1 MNLKINFLGKEFKN
15 PIVPASGCFGF
26 GYEFA
31 DLYDINILGSISCKG
46 TTLNPRYGNP
56 LPRIAECPS
65 GLINSIGLQNPGVDK
80 VIREEFVKL
89 AKVYNDKVI
98 ANVGGH
104 SILEYTETVKK
115 LNNCDQVFAIELNI
129 SCPNVSG
136 GGMAFGVDPDTAYNL
151 VMEVRKVCKKPL
163 IVKLSPNVTSII
175 DMAKAVEAA
184 GADAISLINTMVGMR
199 INLKTGQPI
208 ISVKKGGYS
217 GPGIFPVAVR
227 MVYQVSHAVKLPIIG
242 MGGIICAEDA
252 LEFIMAGASAVEI
265 GQAKFTNPNVAI
277 DIQNGLRTFM
287 KSHGYHNLSEMRG
300 IAQVARHNKA
310 HTDEKGRF
318 ADLHA
323 MMK

>member
-1 MNLKINFLGKEFKN
+1 MSLKVKFLGKEFKN

-80 VIREEFVKL
+80 VISEELVKL
-89 AKVYNDKVI
+89 SKVYKDQVI

-104 SILEYTETVKK
+104 SIMEYTETVKK
-115 LNNCDQVFAIELNI
+115 FNDCEQVFAIELNI

-136 GGMAFGVDPDTAYNL
+136 GGMAFGLDTDTAFNL
-151 VMEVRKVCKKPL
+151 VSQVRRVCKKPL
-163 IVKLSPNVTSII
+163 IVKLSPNVTNIVA
-175 DMAKAVEAA
+175 MAQAVEAA

-199 INLKTGQPI
+199 INLRTGQPI

-227 MVYQVSHAVKLPIIG
+227 MVYEVSHAVSIPVIG
-242 MGGIICAEDA
+242 MGGVSNAYDVIE
-252 LEFIMAGASAVEI
+252 MMYAGASLVMVGAQNLVDPYACKKIIEQLPLVMEEYGIKNLEDII
-265 GQAKFTNPNVAI
+265 GKAK
-277 DIQNGLRTFM
+277 
-287 KSHGYHNLSEMRG
+287 
-300 IAQVARHNKA
+300 
-310 HTDEKGRF
+310 
-318 ADLHA
+318 
-323 MMK
+323 

>member
-80 VIREEFVKL
+80 VIHEEFVKL
-89 AKVYNDKVI
+89 SKVYNDKVI

-136 GGMAFGVDPDTAYNL
+136 GGMAFGIDPDTAYNL

-227 MVYQVSHAVKLPIIG
+227 MVYEVSHAVTIPVIG
-242 MGGIICAEDA
+242 MGGVTNAYDV
-252 LEFIMAGASAVEI
+252 LEMMYAGASLVMVGAQNLVDPYACKKIIEELPLVMEEYGIESLEEI
-265 GQAKFTNPNVAI
+265 IGKAK
-277 DIQNGLRTFM
+277 
-287 KSHGYHNLSEMRG
+287 
-300 IAQVARHNKA
+300 
-310 HTDEKGRF
+310 
-318 ADLHA
+318 
-323 MMK
+323 

>member
-80 VIREEFVKL
+80 VISEEFVKL
-89 AKVYNDKVI
+89 SKVYNDKVI

-115 LNNCDQVFAIELNI
+115 FNNCDQVFAIELNI

-151 VMEVRKVCKKPL
+151 VLEVRKVCKKPL
-163 IVKLSPNVTSII
+163 IVKLSPNVTSIV

-227 MVYQVSHAVKLPIIG
+227 MVYEVSHAVTIPVIG
-242 MGGIICAEDA
+242 MGGVTNAYDV
-252 LEFIMAGASAVEI
+252 LEMMYAGASLVMVGAQNLVDPYACKKIIEELPLVMEEYGIESLEEI
-265 GQAKFTNPNVAI
+265 IGKAK
-277 DIQNGLRTFM
+277 
-287 KSHGYHNLSEMRG
+287 
-300 IAQVARHNKA
+300 
-310 HTDEKGRF
+310 
-318 ADLHA
+318 
-323 MMK
+323 